1 MDKKTTIILVA
12 VVVVIV
18 AIAAAAIALNN
29 GNDDDNKKTSKAT
42 GRLAVYGNAN
52 NDDYLDEDDV
62 KTLEDILAT
71 IEAGG
76 KWDYKLYPYAD
87 TNTDGDIN
95 NDDLVYLK
103 KLLTKDQMLA
113 SGEKIEMFYTNCKG
127 TTCSVN
133 YPISP
138 DATIGTAWYYGAYDA
153 MVLGC
158 YDRIT
163 AGTTLIQ
170 GYKEDMFP
178 GCSKFTNIGTGY
190 TFDPELVMKSGVSVL
205 LAVTSQEQYE
215 KMKAIGVD
223 AIMLYGSGVSRS
235 GMDVVSSIITMGVLL
250 SCEDR
255 AQEYAKYYDDLRSM
269 IAEKTELI
277 KREYTYVMPY
287 NPDSLVENM
296 VDTEERST
304 GYMLGDVYAMSLLPM
319 TDLVYSADD
328 CCPTIATEDIMKW
341 DPDFIVITYVA
352 NLAATDD
359 PKEVQENFEKS
370 WSLFSQTNA
379 YKEGNMVGISYTSI
393 GTTIGISVIPLLCS
407 YLWPDVFDEA
417 EGWAYLEDAVSKFTV
432 LDLDKYDIKECGGL
446 IVYKMQA

>member
-1 MDKKTTIILVA
+1 MEKKTMITLVA
-12 VVVVIV
+12 IVIVIV
-18 AIAAAAIALNN
+18 AIAVAAIALSGDN
-29 GNDDDNKKTSKAT
+29 DDNKKTSKAT

-52 NDDYLDEDDV
+52 NDDYLDEKDV
-62 KTLEDILAT
+62 ETLEEILAT
-71 IEAGG
+71 IAAGG

-87 TNTDGDIN
+87 TNVDGVIN
-95 NDDLVYLK
+95 NDDLTYLK
-103 KLLTKDQMLA
+103 KLLAKDEMLA

-127 TTCSVN
+127 TTCSVK

-138 DATIGTAWYYGAYDA
+138 DAKIGTAWYYGAYDA

-170 GYKEDMFP
+170 SYKEDMFP
-178 GCSKFTNIGTGY
+178 GCSKFTTIGTAY
-190 TFDPELVMKSGVSVL
+190 TFDPELVKKSKVSVL
-205 LAVTSQEQYE
+205 LAVTSQEQYDA
-215 KMKAIGVD
+215 MKEIGVD

-255 AQEYAKYYDDLRSM
+255 AQEYAKYYDNLRSM

-277 KREYTYVMPY
+277 KREYTYVMPLD
-287 NPDSLVENM
+287 PQSLVENM

-319 TDLVYSADD
+319 RDLVYSANS

-341 DPDFIVITYVA
+341 DPDFLVITYVGH
-352 NLAATDD
+352 LAATDD
-359 PKEVQENFEKS
+359 PKGVQNKFEKS

-379 YKEGNMVGISYTSI
+379 YRNGNMVGISYTSI

-432 LDLDKYDIKECGGL
+432 LDLNKYKIEECGGL
-446 IVYKMQA
+446 IVYKMQN